1 MFRLIFSVCT
11 LSAIAVILTLTAG
24 PSQTAEARFIRWDC
38 SDWQPYPAVA
48 DADDQLASAILE
60 TLAANRGKTLYC
72 GLDQS
77 DTWTKRQVYDNAHA
91 HNDRD
96 RTQYDGS
103 QGQGRFRGFT
113 AGQEGW
119 LTDGEH
125 GITGVS
131 PERIFEFPQQE
142 RGRGRR
148 RTRTI
153 KFDVGSGPA
162 DTDNCIVPTRQS
174 RSEVN
179 PADPGGLI
187 CTTLWSAWTTNWRSL
202 TVGTVLRREARN
214 LYSGRSENANNWQ
227 FSWRTRARTAGLAT
241 PAAASGGTLTEDGWK
256 ALAATA
262 AKAACRSRG
271 GRYVNGSADFGP
283 GHNDERGAGTN
294 DVEFMGNFHGWYY
307 DYRRQSEVVSGGSAN
322 NYQAKARESRTWSG
336 VCTKKVRG
344 SRRR

>member
-1 MFRLIFSVCT
+1 MFRLIFAVCT

-24 PSQTAEARFIRWDC
+24 PSPTAEARFIRWDC

-48 DADDQLASAILE
+48 DADNELASSILE

-77 DTWTKRQVYDNAHA
+77 DTWTKRQVYDHAHA

-142 RGRGRR
+142 RRR
-148 RTRTI
+148 RKTVILRKKVASQSADAGYCPDNGNPGSDGQPFVEGVTTR
-153 KFDVGSGPA
+153 G
-162 DTDNCIVPTRQS
+162 N
-174 RSEVN
+174 
-179 PADPGGLI
+179 LI
-187 CTTLWSAWTTNWRSL
+187 CTPYGDRTSSYHGDDPSGQHRS
-202 TVGTVLRREARN
+202 RN
-214 LYSGRSENANNWQ
+214 QYAHSGGDGSNDWE
-227 FSWRTRARTAGLAT
+227 FDWRTRAKTGTGGPSIAFAGETSRSEAQWI
-241 PAAASGGTLTEDGWK
+241 AAAE
-256 ALAATA
+256 TA
-262 AKAACRSRG
+262 VIAACAELG
-271 GRYVNGSADFGP
+271 GGYKYKRGSADFGMGHNRNRGTLLNDKGP
-283 GHNDERGAGTN
+283 GHGWFYAKAGHTSLQYRN
-294 DVEFMGNFHGWYY
+294 SQFYY
-307 DYRRQSEVVSGGSAN
+307 
-322 NYQAKARESRTWSG
+322 KARESRTWHG
-336 VCTKKVRG
+336 VCTKRVR
-344 SRRR
+344 R

>member
-1 MFRLIFSVCT
+1 MFRLVFSVLT
-11 LSAIAVILTLTAG
+11 LSAIAIILFLTAG

-48 DADDQLASAILE
+48 DADNQLASAILE

-142 RGRGRR
+142 RRR
-148 RTRTI
+148 RWKTV
-153 KFDVGSGPA
+153 KFDVASGPPTSGCPDRNGIA
-162 DTDNCIVPTRQS
+162 GPGTAVTDWHDT
-174 RSEVN
+174 N
-179 PADPGGLI
+179 PIGDLI
-187 CTTLWSAWTTNWRSL
+187 CSNYGPQHSSWNLESGARHRSRNRY
-202 TVGTVLRREARN
+202 VGAAD
-214 LYSGRSENANNWQ
+214 GPNN
-227 FSWRTRARTAGLAT
+227 FGFDWRTRAKTGTDGPSSIRGQ
-241 PAAASGGTLTEDGWK
+241 TLTEDGWIAK
-256 ALAATA
+256 AEAA
-262 AKAACRSRG
+262 AKAACRAQG
-271 GRYVNGSADFGP
+271 GRLVSGSADFGP
-283 GHNDERGAGTN
+283 GHDNLRGS
-294 DVEFMGNFHGWYY
+294 GNFDKGPNHGWFYAWHRN
-307 DYRRQSEVVSGGSAN
+307 DTLTDRWFAR
-322 NYQAKARESRTWSG
+322 ARESRTWHG
-336 VCTKKVRG
+336 ACTKRVRG
-344 SRRR
+344 SRR